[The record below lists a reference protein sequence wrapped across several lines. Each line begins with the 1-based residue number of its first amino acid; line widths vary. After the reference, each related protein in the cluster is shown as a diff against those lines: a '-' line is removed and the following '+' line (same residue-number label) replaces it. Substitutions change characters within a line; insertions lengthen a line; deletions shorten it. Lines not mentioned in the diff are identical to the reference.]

1 MVTDKAIAEE
11 PKRMDEPVAEKSG
24 SESAETARE
33 ASSKP
38 PSTLQQE
45 WISGLGTDKTSA
57 VPIQPRK
64 EVDKTHAFG
73 ELPSKIDRP
82 IDPNAPTVIVLDDYR
97 YHDVEIKGEH
107 GFSHGEISA
116 RMAEENGLNVK
127 RFQVEISKAGAF
139 ELGNSMQEIAKRID
153 SGELKLPEG
162 TALNLS
168 FGLSLTYDQV
178 SSALNMTI
186 TPENVKEKREEIVD
200 TLDKMWNNKTLAVNG
215 MALAEAADT
224 NRGIRE
230 LQKRGIKVISAAGN
244 EGPDYINIG
253 TLAADVQ
260 YSALTADGSLA
271 DYSGKNNFTKDGRGQ
286 VDFYYQPIDLVDSKP
301 LVEQS
306 GYYAV
311 DGTNIKLPADELGGS
326 RFEKIKGMRSDSTER
341 LDADLARDL
350 NSSSVGQEFD
360 YRRLHEAQFSLK
372 RGEQP
377 ATAYGTGKFIVD
389 PREGFTQLT
398 SGDRTAVNP
407 FNVQKLK
414 SMSETKD
421 YSEFRKGNKV
431 EEAHGTS
438 FVNVFM
444 LKDELKK

>member
-11 PKRMDEPVAEKSG
+11 PKRADEPDSEKSG
-24 SESAETARE
+24 NESVESAKETGNTPA
-33 ASSKP
+33 
-38 PSTLQQE
+38 STLQQE
-45 WISGLGTDKTSA
+45 WLTTLGTDKTGA
-57 VPIQPRK
+57 VPIQPFK
-64 EVDKTHAFG
+64 EVDKAHPFG
-73 ELPSKIDRP
+73 ELPSKLDRP
-82 IDPNAPTVIVLDDYR
+82 KDPNAPMVLVLDDYR
-97 YHDVEIKGEH
+97 YHDVQINGEH
-107 GFSHGEISA
+107 GFAHGEISA

-139 ELGNSMQEIAKRID
+139 ELGNSMLEIAKRID

-178 SSALNMTI
+178 SSALNMNI
-186 TPENVKEKREEIVD
+186 TPDNVKEQRQEIVD
-200 TLDKMWNNKTLAVNG
+200 RLDKMYQNKLLAVNG

-260 YSALTADGSLA
+260 YSALNADGNLA
-271 DYSGKNNFTKDGRGQ
+271 EYSGKNNFTKDGRGQ
-286 VDFYYQPIDLVDSKP
+286 VDFYYQPIDLVDPKP
-301 LVEQS
+301 FVEQS

-311 DGTNIKLPADELGGS
+311 DGTNIKLPAEEFGGS
-326 RFEKIKGMRSDSTER
+326 RFDKLKGMRNDSTER

-350 NSSSVGQEFD
+350 DSSTVGQEFD
-360 YRRLHEAQFSLK
+360 YRRLYEAQTNLK
-372 RGEQP
+372 KSEQS

-398 SGDRTAVNP
+398 SGVRTAVNP
-407 FNVQKLK
+407 FNVQKLN
-414 SMSETKD
+414 SMAQTKD
-421 YSEFRKGNKV
+421 YNEYRKGSKV
-431 EEAHGTS
+431 EDAFGTS